1 MTETELRQKIV
12 QQAKSWIGRKE
23 ADGTHRV
30 IIDVYNS
37 IDPLP
42 RNYRM
47 TYSDPWCA
55 AFVSACAQ
63 VWGLTDVVFPECAC
77 DPMIAKYKAAG
88 RWVESDSYTPQP
100 GDVIFYDWQ
109 DNGYGDNMGSSDHV
123 GLVANVSGT
132 VINII
137 EGNCSDMVMYT
148 SRQIDGKYIRG
159 YGVPNY
165 TAAKLG
171 NSEAVEGEPSENS
184 GAIIIPVEKPVQP
197 ETLYNVALPLLMI
210 GDKDGYVKAA
220 QTLLIARGYDCGNKP
235 LIGAEKADGEFGTK
249 TEKAVGFFQSKN
261 GLEIDGE
268 IGGATWAALLK
279 F

>member
-63 VWGLTDVVFPECAC
+63 VWGLTDIVFPECAC
-77 DPMIAKYKAAG
+77 DPMIAKYRAAG
-88 RWVESDSYTPQP
+88 RWMEDDAYTPQP

-109 DNGYGDNMGSSDHV
+109 DNGYGDNVGSSDHV
-123 GLVANVSGT
+123 GIVINVSGR

-137 EGNCSDMVMYT
+137 EGNCSDAVMYT
-148 SRQIDGKYIRG
+148 SRQVDGRYIRG
-159 YGVPNY
+159 YGLPDY
-165 TAAKLG
+165 ASKAAG
-171 NSEAVEGEPSENS
+171 NED
-184 GAIIIPVEKPVQP
+184 AIVIPAQP
-197 ETLYNVALPLLMI
+197 ETPTAPAQDDQPEKIYTVELPLLMI
-210 GDKDGYVKAA
+210 GDKGGYVKAA

-235 LIGAEKADGEFGTK
+235 LIGVEKADGEFGTK

-261 GLEIDGE
+261 GLEVDGE